1 MDKRK
6 WEIVLW
12 RQRSDKVPGV
22 GICVYKSWSHVVVLG
37 NHSWSD
43 CILLRI
49 NLPVAASRNSGQGAA
64 YGVVRQG
71 VN

>member
-1 MDKRK
+1 MDRRK
-6 WEIVLW
+6 WEIILW
-12 RQRSDKVPGV
+12 QRSDKVPGI
-22 GICVYKSWSHVVVLG
+22 GICVYKSWSHVVLG

-49 NLPVAASRNSGQGAA
+49 NLTVSASRNSGQGAA
-64 YGVVRQG
+64 YGVFRQG